1 MLDLC
6 GFSNIWSEQNYVNHK
21 WISTVVKQRLQD
33 QFIQKWFCD
42 INGSS
47 KGQIY
52 RLFKTSFGFEN
63 YINMLPN
70 KFRKIFIKFRTSN
83 HHLPVE
89 TGRWYNVPLNERV
102 CKLCNSGHTADE
114 FHYILECKELANLR
128 KKYLHTKYCTS
139 PNIMK
144 FSELMSNDKLFITE
158 KIMCVYFQNLWHS
171 WIVCPSCL
179 ECFYLMLCTCI
190 FHTFIVHFIS
200 YIPLTIVYVC
210 SSCTIMWFEWIN
222 YTVNCNL
229 GPHASRL
236 QWPGTSVYKFCD
248 SHL

>member
-1 MLDLC
+1 MISCWAKFFTCPEKKMEMILYRYLLIHHSNEYLSNSWILCIKKVLDLC

-21 WISTVVKQRLQD
+21 WISAVVKQRLQD
-33 QFIQKWFCD
+33 QFIQKWFSD

-144 FSELMSNDKLFITE
+144 FSELMSNDNCSLLKKL
-158 KIMCVYFQNLWHS
+158 CV
-171 WIVCPSCL
+171 
-179 ECFYLMLCTCI
+179 
-190 FHTFIVHFIS
+190 FIS
-200 YIPLTIVYVC
+200 KIYDIV
-210 SSCTIMWFEWIN
+210 
-222 YTVNCNL
+222 
-229 GPHASRL
+229 G
-236 QWPGTSVYKFCD
+236 
-248 SHL
+248 